1 MRTPLFSLAL
11 ITTLHC
17 ASLSVVAIN
26 APLVQIPLFA
36 PETDVQND
44 NLLTTA
50 PTVEVSGLS
59 RFAPSAWFAAQ
70 NQDTLDSA
78 TNCGVEGDILTL
90 SRFELSPDPPQR
102 GNPLNILLDGLLSEP
117 VGKGA
122 VAQVTVK
129 LGFIQIIDHPYDL
142 CDQVSAVDL
151 ECPIPAGPISVK
163 KAFDI
168 PHELPPGHYRINVNV
183 HTADERHIGCLSADF
198 RM

>member
-1 MRTPLFSLAL
+1 MLPLSKSHCSLQRPMSKTTTFLQLLQPSRSLA
-11 ITTLHC
+11 C
-17 ASLSVVAIN
+17 PGSL
-26 APLVQIPLFA
+26 
-36 PETDVQND
+36 
-44 NLLTTA
+44 
-50 PTVEVSGLS
+50 
-59 RFAPSAWFAAQ
+59 PSAWFAAQ